1 MRAKQRD
8 IEDKRRSEVEKE
20 RAWKDVVRLQV
31 AEYISKRKDVEKEIE
46 ATQSTEMCAQ
56 RERGKLANVGVA
68 RFLIRDREAAE
79 LQKQKADELLH
90 QELERQ
96 NVLQKL
102 RNTVRIEG
110 TRNADRATGKTEVW
124 KSREKANKEGIN
136 AKCTS
141 REAPVM
147 KLGAHRLATPSWRQ
161 NL

>member
-1 MRAKQRD
+1 
-8 IEDKRRSEVEKE
+8 
-20 RAWKDVVRLQV
+20 
-31 AEYISKRKDVEKEIE
+31 
-46 ATQSTEMCAQ
+46 MCAQ

-110 TRNADRATGKTEVW
+110 MSNSDFGLCTNILIS
-124 KSREKANKEGIN
+124 SRGLSELI
-136 AKCTS
+136 S
-141 REAPVM
+141 M
-147 KLGAHRLATPSWRQ
+147 
-161 NL
+161 